1 MSDKE
6 LSENEKMELLKY
18 VIQFLNLE
26 KRFPLLPGT
35 KKLKS
40 VADFI
45 GVPEDR
51 LKSIREE
58 FDENA
63 KKAALE
69 LLKEDEFTERIQLLP
84 FEKGDTI
91 LALGD
96 SLTDDLQSWF
106 EILRHML
113 EIAMPEL
120 KLKFINTGISG
131 DTSFDAL
138 KRLDRDVLAENPDW
152 VIVALGTNDAIR
164 KNFAAN
170 RTLVSLTEFW
180 ENINTIDLAIEEIV
194 ENPVI
199 WITPPPVITEL
210 MDDAP
215 DNNAILYEKDLIQYR
230 EVIAGK
236 KGYIIDPLG
245 QRMGQPAEAWNY
257 LSDGMHPSLSGH
269 VSTVK
274 ALLKGMT
281 NEKGHEHHHHDHDGH
296 DHHDHEH

>member
-1 MSDKE
+1 MSDNE

-26 KRFPLLPGT
+26 KRFPLLPGV

-45 GVPEDR
+45 GISEDR
-51 LKSIREE
+51 LKTIREE

-69 LLKEDEFTERIQLLP
+69 LLKEDEITERVQLLP

-120 KLKFINTGISG
+120 KLKFINAGISG

-138 KRLDRDVLAENPDW
+138 KRLDRDVLGENPDW
-152 VIVALGTNDAIR
+152 VIIALGTNDAFR

-215 DNNAILYEKDLIQYR
+215 DNNAIIYEKDLIQYR
-230 EVIAGK
+230 EIISGK

-245 QRMGQPAEAWNY
+245 QRMEQPAEAWNY
-257 LSDGMHPSLSGH
+257 LSDGLHPSLAGH
-269 VSTVK
+269 ISTVK
-274 ALLKGMT
+274 AFLKGMT
-281 NEKGHEHHHHDHDGH
+281 NKNNHDHDHDGH
-296 DHHDHEH
+296 EYHDHEQ